1 MRIYVSNQSTVVSNS
16 QVQKMILAMNQFL
29 ITLCKDWSITTV
41 QMFQTFTGPNKIL
54 DNTIFIFDNS
64 DSPGA
69 LGYHFDVDGLAV
81 GYVFAKTIL
90 DYGGDVL
97 YKNSTTGTVSQCL
110 CHEALEMIGNA
121 NINKWFLD
129 NNGTFWAGELCDAVE
144 SNIITV
150 TLTGNIKVAL
160 SDYVLPSWFSPNS
173 TKRPFNKLNTLTGP
187 FKIDK
192 WGYSLIIRNNRIVAV
207 WGQSFLETDFRSSNE
222 AYDKKIEVESDISE
236 MKLKFG
242 LS

>member
-1 MRIYVSNQSTVVSNS
+1 MRIYVCNQSTVVSNS
-16 QVQKMILAMNQFL
+16 QVQKMILAMNTFL

-41 QMFQTFTGPNKIL
+41 QMFQSFSTPSKIL

-64 DSPGA
+64 DSPDA
-69 LGYHFDVDGLAV
+69 LGYHFDVEGLAV
-81 GYVFAKTIL
+81 GYVFAKTII

-97 YKNSTTGTVSQCL
+97 YKDATTSTVSQCL

-121 NINKWFLD
+121 NVNKWFLD
-129 NNGTFWAGELCDAVE
+129 NKGAFWAGELCDAVE

-150 TLTGNIKVAL
+150 TLPGNVKVAM
-160 SDYVLPSWFSPNS
+160 SDYVLPNWFSPNS

-192 WGYSLIIRNNRIVAV
+192 WGYSIVIKNNRVVAV
-207 WGQSFLETDFRSSNE
+207 WGQSFLETNFRGTNSS
-222 AYDKKIEVESDISE
+222 YDKKIEVESDINE

-242 LS
+242 FN